1 MNGNVVAR
9 WLSELD
15 IDGMYDAPGYLKP
28 WYFMLRIFEEITRS
42 KRYERPVTIMAI
54 SVDREALPTLEEWL
68 STRLRATDLLC
79 RDATA
84 NYFVL
89 LPETTE
95 DSASDIARR
104 FSTQFGHASVRAA
117 SLPAEADR
125 FADLVDSIIVDSNW
139 KAA

>member
-1 MNGNVVAR
+1 MNDNVVAR
-9 WLSELD
+9 WLSELN

-28 WYFMLRIFEEITRS
+28 WYFMLRVFEEITRS
-42 KRYERPVTIMAI
+42 KRYERAVTIMSI
-54 SVDREALPTLEEWL
+54 RVELDGIPTLEDWL

-84 NYFVL
+84 QYFVL

-104 FSTQFGHASVRAA
+104 LSTQVGGASVMLA
-117 SLPAEADR
+117 SLPAEVDR
-125 FADLVDSIIVDSNW
+125 FAELVDWIVVDSSR